1 MIQARVLHGFRHTT
15 ASTRFNVNLYA
26 QSKSPIHVNAISNC
40 FEPLQGLVNTWW
52 GWTVSNFRVSVLL
65 RKLLVGAKYH
75 KNSKSNATTL
85 AFILIEFPFIH
96 PSKQKIIYN
105 ITLREYI
112 NVQSCISQS
121 FSNSKSRLCSQTKF
135 LKSWKTVKEAEW
147 LATFPSDLPK
157 NFTYDCTYIIGHILL
172 FGYEKSKYWSFKIG
186 TFFLYHYTEL
196 FISRN
201 MV

>member
-1 MIQARVLHGFRHTT
+1 MIQARVLHGLRQTT

-65 RKLLVGAKYH
+65 RKLLVGAKDH

-96 PSKQKIIYN
+96 PSKQKIIYD
-105 ITLREYI
+105 ITWREYI

-121 FSNSKSRLCSQTKF
+121 LSNSKRRLCSQTKF
-135 LKSWKTVKEAEW
+135 
-147 LATFPSDLPK
+147 
-157 NFTYDCTYIIGHILL
+157 
-172 FGYEKSKYWSFKIG
+172 
-186 TFFLYHYTEL
+186 
-196 FISRN
+196 
-201 MV
+201 

>member
-1 MIQARVLHGFRHTT
+1 MYESSKYLLSLIYPNLFIKLMTVSQWYKQGSCMDLDTQQQVQ
-15 ASTRFNVNLYA
+15 RFNVNLYA

-96 PSKQKIIYN
+96 PSKQKIIYD
-105 ITLREYI
+105 ITWREYI

-121 FSNSKSRLCSQTKF
+121 LSNSKRRLCSQTKF
-135 LKSWKTVKEAEW
+135 
-147 LATFPSDLPK
+147 
-157 NFTYDCTYIIGHILL
+157 
-172 FGYEKSKYWSFKIG
+172 
-186 TFFLYHYTEL
+186 
-196 FISRN
+196 
-201 MV
+201 

>member
-96 PSKQKIIYN
+96 PSVVRLNSKVLKDGQGGWIISDFPVRSTLKFIYN
-105 ITLREYI
+105 CVYI
-112 NVQSCISQS
+112 NCQYYYLVIKNLSILALKLEHFS
-121 FSNSKSRLCSQTKF
+121 FIIIQNYSSEGIWSKFSSFEEWPHPLSHLC
-135 LKSWKTVKEAEW
+135 TV
-147 LATFPSDLPK
+147 
-157 NFTYDCTYIIGHILL
+157 
-172 FGYEKSKYWSFKIG
+172 
-186 TFFLYHYTEL
+186 
-196 FISRN
+196 
-201 MV
+201 